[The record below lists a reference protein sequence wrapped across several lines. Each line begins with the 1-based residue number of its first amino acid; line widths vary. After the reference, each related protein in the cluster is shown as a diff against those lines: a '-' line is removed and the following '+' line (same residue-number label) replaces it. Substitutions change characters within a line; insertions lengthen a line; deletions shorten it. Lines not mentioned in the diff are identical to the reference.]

1 MNRRNFLSSLSAVV
15 AGSIFASSYGK
26 LLTQVPYA
34 KITKSAKSSLK
45 YIPILGTGSKVM
57 PITLEAEANTSGYVP
72 ADGMQIW
79 KSLSQCESYPDR
91 LTSVQDMGQIWS
103 SYDHGQTW
111 LRPRRFG
118 LLSCQGVGVEMDP
131 LNPDRIF
138 VRTSGSWPMNADYEG
153 LYLSEDAGMNF
164 SRKVSHKY
172 LTASGTFSGITYAPS
187 SKDFDLNKTKRWYC
201 FFASDVADT
210 IPVYMSDNYGTSF
223 TLIRTIS
230 KTTYGV
236 VNHARVHPTDQN
248 KVYTIGGG
256 GLYCYENADQATGA
270 ITKISGTGGL
280 ISGGIYAPPYIS
292 TDGSTMIVGVG
303 GKGIYKSIDSGA
315 NWTQVGIESS
325 FNKLW
330 VNPWDTEHMIL
341 TYSVTPGYPK
351 FSKNGGLSFSNPI
364 SMQKRPGVTSTLWV
378 GIGSSFVAFHP
389 TSGQAFLVGKVS
401 SFMSANCHF
410 RTNDFGANWIISMEG
425 FCGAQFST
433 FSSPQMF
440 SPTDKNRF
448 AFPMVDIGVWL
459 TSTGGRW
466 FKPNTMT
473 QSGLGVSEITQ
484 SGLALHPDD
493 SKQTILSILA
503 EGNNNTLFGSYNDGN
518 SWTNIAKATSK
529 GTYVCFDP
537 SDPSYAFW
545 GRQRSAN
552 HGIAGSWVTA
562 GNIPSGHEIW
572 AGSLYDPAGIGL
584 YALSTSDYK
593 TFYRSIDRG
602 LTWTL
607 VLVMPHDV
615 RTPGAIRGLV
625 YGHPFNRNIL
635 FTQGNPVSEIWQW
648 DLSQGT
654 ETTRP
659 HTVLN
664 VFGPGGTPPV
674 IGTPFH
680 IKSMVLDYRHPEVM
694 YAYTLYAGSN
704 YCLFRT
710 QDGGATAW
718 ENITELVPTGSVF
731 NALEVSPLTGDL
743 IISGGNGTYVIPP
756 PYEQEG
762 TLYSAINQ
770 KSYIVL
776 GQQSIPDSVTDVEQ
790 DKEDWTVYPNPTD
803 GLVNVD
809 LHEVCNNIELI
820 LSDVNGKLLQKIR
833 YNNTQFASIN
843 IVGSKGLYLLTVIAD
858 DKKSTFKIPKR

>member
-45 YIPILGTGSKVM
+45 YIPILGTGSKLM

-103 SYDHGQTW
+103 SYDHGRTW
-111 LRPRRFG
+111 LRPKRSG
-118 LLSCQGVGVEMDP
+118 LLSCQGEGVEMDP

-138 VRTSGSWPMNADYEG
+138 VRTGGSWPISADYEG

-164 SRKVSHKY
+164 SPKVFNKY
-172 LTASGTFSGITYAPS
+172 LTGSGTFSGIAYAPS
-187 SKDFDLNKTKRWYC
+187 SKDFELNKTKRWYC

-236 VNHARVHPTDQN
+236 INHARVHPTDQN

-256 GLYCYENADQATGA
+256 GLYCFENADQATGT
-270 ITKISGTGGL
+270 ITKISGNGGL
-280 ISGGIYAPPYIS
+280 STGGIYAPPYIS
-292 TDGSTMIVGVG
+292 DDGSTMIVGVS
-303 GKGIYKSIDSGA
+303 GKGIYKSTDSGV
-315 NWTQVGIESS
+315 NWTKVGMENS
-325 FNKLW
+325 FYKLW
-330 VNPWDTEHMIL
+330 VNPWNPEHMIL
-341 TYSVTPGYPK
+341 TYSSTPGQPK
-351 FSKNGGLSFSNPI
+351 FSKNGGLNFYNPT
-364 SMQKRPGVTSTLWV
+364 SMQKRPGVTSTLGV
-378 GIGSSFVAFHP
+378 GISSSFVAFHP
-389 TSGQAFLVGKVS
+389 TSGQAFLVAKVS
-401 SFMSANCHF
+401 SFKSSNSHF
-410 RTNDFGANWIISMEG
+410 RTDDFGDNWTISMEG

-459 TSTGGRW
+459 TSVGGKW
-466 FKPNTMT
+466 FKVNTMS
-473 QSGLGVSEITQ
+473 QKPLGVKEITQ
-484 SGLALHPDD
+484 TGLALHPDD
-493 SKQTILSILA
+493 CKKTILSILA
-503 EGNNNTLFGSYNDGN
+503 EGNKHSLFGSYDDGDT
-518 SWTNIAKATSK
+518 WTNLTLNLQTSRSS
-529 GTYVCFDP
+529 YVCFDP
-537 SDPSYAFW
+537 SDPSFAFW
-545 GRQRSAN
+545 GHQRSTN
-552 HGIAGSWVTA
+552 HGVSGSWTTA
-562 GNIPSGHEIW
+562 GDIPSGYELW
-572 AGSLYDPAGIGL
+572 AGSLYDPAGLGL
-584 YALSTSDYK
+584 FAINTSDYK
-593 TFYRSIDRG
+593 TFYRSLDRG

-615 RTPGAIRGLV
+615 TTPGSKYGLV
-625 YGHPFNRNIL
+625 YAHPFNRDIL

-654 ETTRP
+654 ATTRP

-664 VFGPGGTPPV
+664 VFGTDGTPPS

-680 IKSMVLDYRHPEVM
+680 IKGLAIDYRHPEVM
-694 YAYTLYAGSN
+694 YAFTVYSGSN
-704 YCLFRT
+704 YRLFRT

-718 ENITELVPTGSVF
+718 ENITELVPTGSS
-731 NALEVSPLTGDL
+731 NSGLEVSPVTGDL
-743 IISGGNGTYVIPP
+743 IVSTGNGIYVIPP
-756 PYEQEG
+756 TYPQRG

-776 GQQSIPDSVTDVEQ
+776 GQ
-790 DKEDWTVYPNPTD
+790 
-803 GLVNVD
+803 
-809 LHEVCNNIELI
+809 
-820 LSDVNGKLLQKIR
+820 R
-833 YNNTQFASIN
+833 
-843 IVGSKGLYLLTVIAD
+843 
-858 DKKSTFKIPKR
+858 